1 VLGGG
6 QVVGEIVG
14 ARGRLEPGDHPC
26 RDVVDMDSAE
36 DLTWQVDA
44 VRLSRA
50 CTVDRAAAA
59 AVDAGKAKDAGP
71 AGKPCLVGSRPGRAP
86 ALTGRGAFI
95 DPGAAGVAVDSG
107 RGEVTQPAMVQRI
120 AVARPDRVAIG
131 AGRDRGQGV
140 ACRTE
145 RSANRVVVIKSQVA
159 VVAGRGDLPT
169 GGDGRRAD
177 ALRRIAEAEYEQ
189 MRHAGVVGV
198 RRWT

>member
-95 DPGAAGVAVDSG
+95 DTGGAGVARRAGGAHIAIAPRLPLAPHARGDRGAGGARGEGAAGAD
-107 RGEVTQPAMVQRI
+107 
-120 AVARPDRVAIG
+120 
-131 AGRDRGQGV
+131 
-140 ACRTE
+140 E
-145 RSANRVVVIKSQVA
+145 R
-159 VVAGRGDLPT
+159 
-169 GGDGRRAD
+169 
-177 ALRRIAEAEYEQ
+177 
-189 MRHAGVVGV
+189 
-198 RRWT
+198 